1 MPRVLNFLNYKRVGP
16 SPGADYI
23 GRKNRY
29 HHLPESKWANRVG
42 TLRRNAQPRG
52 TSRVHRLQAQGL
64 SARYTWR
71 RLFFNP
77 Y

>member
-1 MPRVLNFLNYKRVGP
+1 MPRVLNFLNYKRVGA

-42 TLRRNAQPRG
+42 TLRRNAQ
-52 TSRVHRLQAQGL
+52 S
-64 SARYTWR
+64 
-71 RLFFNP
+71 
-77 Y
+77 